1 MRAQKPPYTAE
12 EATHEQR
19 RPPVGTPAASRRAGG
34 DITPAGVLALQ
45 RTAGNAAVTGMVKH
59 RWHDP
64 VGTDIGRGPQVTVT
78 TVQRALPIQRMRWA
92 SGNFEFTNVSPDYM
106 DKATRVLDLLSSHSI
121 IKKYVNGRPCRIT
134 LEKRTAD
141 TPADVIDRGPDGVQV
156 TMAAHYFENYE
167 IGYIAGMLAHEFGIH
182 PVPESRRG
190 VTEEEAMFKDMD
202 WPVPGLSGST
212 MNSATAKQGDHV
224 LGVLPGSPRYQI
236 YKDVALEMARLLLR
250 DATSQAPE
258 ASPKDVT
265 DLLDCFLMDVASV
278 AATNDNRLA
287 AASLFSGGAV
297 RRNIATVYEHYK
309 NEISTNLPEE
319 YADLKPLFPP
329 EKVPSAVTA
338 DFGRLAKS
346 VASAMWGKP
355 RSVDG

>member
-1 MRAQKPPYTAE
+1 MRAQKPPGAAE
-12 EATHEQR
+12 KATHERR
-19 RPPVGTPAASRRAGG
+19 RPPASRHGAE
-34 DITPAGVLALQ
+34 DLTAAGVLALQ
-45 RTAGNAAVTGMVKH
+45 RTAGNAAVTEMVNH
-59 RWHDP
+59 RRNGRT
-64 VGTDIGRGPQVTVT
+64 GTDAGVRPQVTAPS
-78 TVQRALPIQRMRWA
+78 VQRALPIQRMRWA

-106 DKATRVLDLLSSHSI
+106 DKATRVLDLLSSHSV

-141 TPADVIDRGPDGVQV
+141 TPADVIDRGADGVQV

-190 VTEEEAMFKDMD
+190 VAEEEAMFKDMD
-202 WPVPGLSGST
+202 WPVPGLPGST
-212 MNSATAKQGDHV
+212 MNTSTAKQGDHV
-224 LGVLPGSPRYQI
+224 LGVLPSSPRYQI

-258 ASPKDVT
+258 ASTKDVT

-287 AASLFSGGAV
+287 AASLFSGAAV
-297 RRNIATVYEHYK
+297 RRNIAKVYEHYK
-309 NEISTNLPEE
+309 DEVSSNLPEQ

-338 DFGRLAKS
+338 DFARLAKS
-346 VASAMWGKP
+346 VASAVWGKP
-355 RSVDG
+355 RSVEG